1 MITIRVCTTIRAT
14 PDDVWAAVERI
25 DEHTTWMRDARSITF
40 GSDRHEGVGAEFDCL
55 TKVGPFSTVD
65 HFVVTGWEPG
75 RRMAIDHRGAVRG
88 NGEFRLER
96 RDDDSTEFC
105 WEERLRFPWWF
116 AGALGERLGA
126 PALRRVWTG
135 NLARLRTQIEA
146 SA

>member
-1 MITIRVCTTIRAT
+1 
-14 PDDVWAAVERI
+14 
-25 DEHTTWMRDARSITF
+25 
-40 GSDRHEGVGAEFDCL
+40 
-55 TKVGPFSTVD
+55 
-65 HFVVTGWEPG
+65 
-75 RRMAIDHRGAVRG
+75 MAIDHRGAVRG

-126 PALRRVWTG
+126 PVLRRMWTG
-135 NLARLRTQIEA
+135 NLTRLRAEIEA